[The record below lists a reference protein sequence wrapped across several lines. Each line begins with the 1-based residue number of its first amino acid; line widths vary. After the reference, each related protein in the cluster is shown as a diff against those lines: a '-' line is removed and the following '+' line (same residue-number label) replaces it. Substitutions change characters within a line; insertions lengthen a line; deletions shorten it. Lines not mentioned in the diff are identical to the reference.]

1 MKKIYSIT
9 ALYLLVIS
17 VQAQKQKM
25 SLNNI
30 LDSIRLRHPVVKM
43 YDSEIRSMDE
53 AAKGA
58 RSWMPPQI
66 GFGQFMTPYNVNLWQ
81 KRGEMQGMGSVMLS
95 AEQMFPNKKK
105 LDANE
110 AYMNAM
116 SATEKEMKEAKIN
129 DLVSNAKQLYF
140 EWIILDKKLKVVKE
154 NEKLLEFMI
163 RNAEL
168 RYKNGLDKISAYYK
182 TKAALGNSKNMQLMY
197 ENDIREKRIR
207 LNSLMNRDPMSSLE
221 IDSAYQFNDYS
232 DLLFDKDFFY
242 QNRSDLK
249 ALDNEI
255 NKSQLKQELEKQSL
269 KPEFGVKFDNA
280 IGFGG
285 QPMQYS
291 AMVMVKLP
299 MAKWSSKMNKA
310 NIESLKWKEDALQGQ
325 KEMMANEY
333 SGMAYGMRNEFE
345 LNQNQLKLYELEIIP
360 ALQNNYR
367 SMQTGYEQNTEEL
380 FMLYDAWEK
389 LNMTQIEYFD
399 ILSKAFSMQVALDQ
413 LIQKNQMK

>member
-1 MKKIYSIT
+1 
-9 ALYLLVIS
+9 
-17 VQAQKQKM
+17 
-25 SLNNI
+25 
-30 LDSIRLRHPVVKM
+30 
-43 YDSEIRSMDE
+43 
-53 AAKGA
+53 
-58 RSWMPPQI
+58 
-66 GFGQFMTPYNVNLWQ
+66 
-81 KRGEMQGMGSVMLS
+81 
-95 AEQMFPNKKK
+95 
-105 LDANE
+105 
-110 AYMNAM
+110 MNAM

>member
-1 MKKIYSIT
+1 M
-9 ALYLLVIS
+9 YLLVIS

-58 RSWMPPQI
+58 RSWMSPQI
-66 GFGQFMTPYNVNLWQ
+66 GFGQYMTPYNVNLWQ

-310 NIESLKWKEDALQGQ
+310 NIESLKWEKNALQGQ

-345 LNQNQLKLYELEIIP
+345 LNKNQLKLYEQEIIP

>member
-1 MKKIYSIT
+1 MKKIYSII

-255 NKSQLKQELEKQSL
+255 NKSQLKQELEKQRL

>member
-1 MKKIYSIT
+1 MKKIYSII

-58 RSWMPPQI
+58 RSWMSPQI
-66 GFGQFMTPYNVNLWQ
+66 GFGQYMTPYNVNLWQ

>member
-1 MKKIYSIT
+1 
-9 ALYLLVIS
+9 
-17 VQAQKQKM
+17 
-25 SLNNI
+25 
-30 LDSIRLRHPVVKM
+30 
-43 YDSEIRSMDE
+43 
-53 AAKGA
+53 
-58 RSWMPPQI
+58 
-66 GFGQFMTPYNVNLWQ
+66 
-81 KRGEMQGMGSVMLS
+81 
-95 AEQMFPNKKK
+95 
-105 LDANE
+105 
-110 AYMNAM
+110 
-116 SATEKEMKEAKIN
+116 
-129 DLVSNAKQLYF
+129 
-140 EWIILDKKLKVVKE
+140 
-154 NEKLLEFMI
+154 
-163 RNAEL
+163 
-168 RYKNGLDKISAYYK
+168 
-182 TKAALGNSKNMQLMY
+182 MY

>member
-1 MKKIYSIT
+1 MKKIYSII

-58 RSWMPPQI
+58 RSWMSPQI
-66 GFGQFMTPYNVNLWQ
+66 GFGQYMTPYNVNLWQ

-310 NIESLKWKEDALQGQ
+310 NIESLKWEKNALQGQ

-345 LNQNQLKLYELEIIP
+345 LNKNQLKLYEQEIIP